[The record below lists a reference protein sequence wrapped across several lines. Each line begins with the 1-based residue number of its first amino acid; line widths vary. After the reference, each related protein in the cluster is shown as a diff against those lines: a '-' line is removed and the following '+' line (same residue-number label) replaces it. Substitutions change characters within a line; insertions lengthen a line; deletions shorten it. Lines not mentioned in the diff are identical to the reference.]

1 MSLKIQNDFKV
12 KAQYVVFDFAKLA
25 SAESVSDLES
35 KLDQVL
41 KDKEISILV
50 NNVGMCKMDTMATA
64 TVDKTM
70 MMINVNI
77 NS

>member
-1 MSLKIQNDFKV
+1 
-12 KAQYVVFDFAKLA
+12 VVFDFAKLA